1 MKRLDELVRR
11 HACLLEQTY
20 QRADFDFLVIGND
33 TACRSATHDDVTAAL
48 TGNHKTQAHQ
58 CPNEFRA

>member
-20 QRADFDFLVIGND
+20 QRADFDFSVIG
-33 TACRSATHDDVTAAL
+33 RHSLLIRAA
-48 TGNHKTQAHQ
+48 
-58 CPNEFRA
+58 

>member
-20 QRADFDFLVIGND
+20 QRADFDLSVIGND
-33 TACRSATHDDVTAAL
+33 TAC
-48 TGNHKTQAHQ
+48 
-58 CPNEFRA
+58 